1 MVMTRTKTVSAA
13 GATLAAGFL
22 LSCGWMMGH
31 ASATNDPTVTAPAP
45 VVAPVAA
52 STAEPGRRP
61 SFANLVSAVE
71 PAVVHI
77 RTTAVMKTMGEDEM
91 PPQFREFFGQR
102 GMRPQPPQRRQG
114 TGSGFVIREDGIVL
128 TNAHVVDGAKEI
140 TVTLHDGREL
150 QAKVLG
156 RDEKT
161 DLAVLKLDAKDL
173 PVAKLGDSSALA
185 VGDWVVAIGNP
196 FGLSNTV
203 TAGIVSAKGRAIGA
217 GPYDDF
223 IQTDAPINP
232 GNSGGPLFDE
242 AGNVV
247 GINSA
252 IWSQSGGNIGIGFA
266 IPINLAKELV
276 PQLEEKG
283 HVTRG
288 WLGVTIQQL
297 SPDVAE
303 SLGIEGQ
310 KGALVTQVSKDSPA
324 AKAGIEPGD
333 VITRYD
339 GSTVGG
345 HNALPPLVASTPIGK
360 DVEVQVLRQGETKT
374 LEVSVAKLDDPSA
387 EASAAGGE
395 QRGRLGLAL
404 RELTPEERAAHELA
418 KGEGVMVT
426 GVEPDSPAEEAGIK
440 AGDVVLRVNRAGV
453 GSVGALKAEVERTPK
468 DRAVLLLVRPSE
480 GTDRFAALPPR

>member
-1 MVMTRTKTVSAA
+1 LTAA

-31 ASATNDPTVTAPAP
+31 ASADNVDAVAAPAP
-45 VVAPVAA
+45 AVAPAVPA
-52 STAEPGRRP
+52 AEPGRRP
-61 SFANLVSAVE
+61 SFAGLVSAVE

-77 RTTAVMKTMGEDEM
+77 RTTSVMKTAGPGMDLDDL
-91 PPQFREFFGQR
+91 PPAFRQFFGQR
-102 GMRPQPPQRRQG
+102 GMQPPQGGQQRRQA
-114 TGSGFVIREDGIVL
+114 TGSGFIIREDGIVL
-128 TNAHVVDGAKEI
+128 TNQHVVDGAKEI

-173 PVAKLGDSSALA
+173 PVAKLGDSTALQ

-297 SPDVAE
+297 TPDVAD
-303 SLGIEGQ
+303 SLGVEGA

-324 AKAGIEPGD
+324 AKAGVEPGD
-333 VITRYD
+333 VITKFD
-339 GSTVGG
+339 GKDVGG
-345 HNALPPLVASTPIGK
+345 HAALPPLVAATPIGK
-360 DVEVQVLRQGETKT
+360 DVSIDVLRHGKTKS
-374 LEVSVAKLDDPSA
+374 LEVHVAKLDEP
-387 EASAAGGE
+387 ASDEPTGE
-395 QRGRLGLAL
+395 HKGRLGLSL
-404 RELTPEERAAHELA
+404 RELTPQERSEHELE
-418 KGEGVMVT
+418 KGEGVMVQ

-440 AGDVVLRVNRAGV
+440 AGDVILRVNRAGV
-453 GSVGALKAEVERTPK
+453 GSVNALKSEVEKTPK
-468 DRAVLLLVRPSE
+468 DHSVLLLVRPSE
-480 GTDRFAALPPR
+480 GTDRFAALAPR